1 MRNVPR
7 VRYPL
12 LPECRH
18 DDVIEQR
25 VILSCRR
32 RLALHIGMLG
42 EKALREVRSSRRDF
56 RRGPA
61 PAGSLPFAA
70 SASSRL
76 ATLRAHSDGID
87 VGREDLSIL
96 L

>member
-1 MRNVPR
+1 VRNVPR

-12 LPECRH
+12 LPECRQ

-25 VILSCRR
+25 VIFSCRR

-56 RRGPA
+56 RRGPD
-61 PAGSLPFAA
+61 PRRFFAIR
-70 SASSRL
+70 RL